1 MSTFFL
7 QPPPPGGY
15 IKSEARSPGVLVS
28 TAPADSSSSRVGS
41 LGLPPGYPSPAITP
55 GSSHSEQVASYFQK
69 KIPNNFIFTKASYPP
84 TSSVSSFWSP
94 ITPPEGLGDGGGA
107 GHGGHNAGAPDSAA
121 SSASLRQPPALVQM
135 QVPPIA
141 ANPHTFPLSMTTLIK
156 SQPFPFQEKTILQVK
171 AANVSPP
178 PPLCPSNYPYGAS
191 HYSSPYMSGMEQ
203 LYSYPGMAQPPN
215 YSSHYGMTQ
224 NSWLRPSPTLA
235 TDYMKSAVG
244 EYPEYSDKY
253 QVSF

>member
-1 MSTFFL
+1 
-7 QPPPPGGY
+7 
-15 IKSEARSPGVLVS
+15 
-28 TAPADSSSSRVGS
+28 
-41 LGLPPGYPSPAITP
+41 
-55 GSSHSEQVASYFQK
+55 
-69 KIPNNFIFTKASYPP
+69 
-84 TSSVSSFWSP
+84 
-94 ITPPEGLGDGGGA
+94 
-107 GHGGHNAGAPDSAA
+107 
-121 SSASLRQPPALVQM
+121 
-135 QVPPIA
+135 
-141 ANPHTFPLSMTTLIK
+141 MTTLPLIK
-156 SQPFPFQEKTILQVK
+156 VSPFPCQEKTILQVK